1 MTTTSAVTETM
12 FMQAIDP
19 QFIISQSAN
28 VSESSGQSSV
38 ANMYGTDIEPYE
50 LNNVSMNRLSL
61 QRPVRN
67 ANSMTLGNTL
77 NITGL

>member
-28 VSESSGQSSV
+28 VSESSGKSSV
-38 ANMYGTDIEPYE
+38 ANMNEWDIESYP
-50 LNNVSMNRLSL
+50 LNNVSMNRLSS

-77 NITGL
+77 TITGL

>member
-19 QFIISQSAN
+19 QLITSQSAN

-50 LNNVSMNRLSL
+50 LNNVSMNRLSS

-77 NITGL
+77 TITGL